1 MKHRLLTG
9 LAGIALAATVQAQDT
24 PTLGVGDTAP
34 ALTVAEWV
42 QGPQVSSFAAGQV
55 YLVEFWATW

>member
-1 MKHRLLTG
+1 MKHRFLTG
-9 LAGIALAATVQAQDT
+9 LAAVALAATVHAQDK
-24 PTLGVGDTAP
+24 PILGIGDTAP

-42 QGPQVSSFAAGQV
+42 KGPQVDTFESGQV